1 MALQRLLTMVSSS
14 GADLSQVSQLEGERG
29 LDYISVQMSN
39 SEPPKAIEY
48 RLDGKFF
55 RVIKRSWT

>member
-1 MALQRLLTMVSSS
+1 MASSS
-14 GADLSQVSQLEGERG
+14 GADLSEVSKLEGERG

-39 SEPPKAIEY
+39 SEPPSAIKY

-55 RVIKRSWT
+55 RVIRRSWK